1 MLSLLA
7 PLQASRQPG
16 FPLDEVTPPTLQ
28 ASPPQPVG
36 QGGAAQGPALGKLF
50 DHHRSRLLGIATRLL
65 GCSKRAEDIVQD
77 AFLKFWEQRDS
88 REVVE
93 PSRYLYRVVQNLA
106 VDQLRRRK
114 LEARWFTSPDEQA
127 EGVPGEVSAERVVQ
141 AREEIG
147 LVVRALRQLPPRTQ
161 DVITLCRVEG
171 LTQRDV
177 ARRIGASPALVN
189 VLLQDATVHCRK
201 SLTGNCLARNCPK
214 RGRP

>member
-1 MLSLLA
+1 MLSSLA
-7 PLQASRQPG
+7 SPQASLQLRCSLAEVS
-16 FPLDEVTPPTLQ
+16 PLPPQ
-28 ASPPQPVG
+28 ASPSLPVG
-36 QGGAAQGPALGKLF
+36 QGRVDQGSALGKLF
-50 DHHRSRLLGIATRLL
+50 DHHRSRLLNIATRLL
-65 GCSKRAEDIVQD
+65 GCRKRAEDIVQE
-77 AFLKFWEQRDS
+77 AFLKFWERRDS
-88 REVVE
+88 QEVVE

-114 LEARWFTSPDEQA
+114 LEERWFASPDEQA

-147 LVVRALRQLPPRTQ
+147 LVVRALRQLPARSQ
-161 DVITLCRVEG
+161 AVITLCRVEG

-189 VLLQDATVHCRK
+189 VLLQDATLHCRN
-201 SLTGNCLARNCPK
+201 SLTGNCLARHCPK

>member
-1 MLSLLA
+1 MLSPLA
-7 PLQASRQPG
+7 SPQAPRQPRLS
-16 FPLDEVTPPTLQ
+16 LDEVTQPTPR
-28 ASPPQPVG
+28 ASQPKPVG
-36 QGGAAQGPALGKLF
+36 QRLAEPGLALGQLF
-50 DHHRSRLLGIATRLL
+50 DHHRSRLLNIATRLL
-65 GCSKRAEDIVQD
+65 GCRKRAEDIVQE
-77 AFLKFWEQRDS
+77 AFLKFWERRDS
-88 REVVE
+88 QEVVE

-114 LEARWFTSPDEQA
+114 LEERWFTSPDEQA

-147 LVVRALRQLPPRTQ
+147 LVVRALRQLPARTQ

-189 VLLQDATVHCRK
+189 FLLQDATVHCRN
-201 SLTGNCLARNCPK
+201 SLTGNCLARHCPK

>member
-1 MLSLLA
+1 MLSPLA
-7 PLQASRQPG
+7 LPQASRQPRLS
-16 FPLDEVTPPTLQ
+16 LDEITQPIMQPSQ
-28 ASPPQPVG
+28 PKPVG
-36 QGGAAQGPALGKLF
+36 QRLADHGLALGQLF
-50 DHHRSRLLGIATRLL
+50 DHHRSRLLTLATRLL
-65 GCSKRAEDIVQD
+65 GCRKRAEDVVQE
-77 AFLKFWEQRDS
+77 AFLKFWERRDS
-88 REVVE
+88 QEVME

-114 LEARWFTSPDEQA
+114 LEERWFASPDEQA
-127 EGVPGEVSAERVVQ
+127 EGIAGEVSAERVVQ

-147 LVVRALRQLPPRTQ
+147 LVVRALRQLPARTQ

-189 VLLQDATVHCRK
+189 VLLQDATLHCRK
-201 SLTGNCLARNCPK
+201 SLTGNCLARHCPK